1 MTSTLYFYK
10 LPINL
15 LNKNFVLESL
25 ETYLGTLTP
34 VTISKFQYQRFEMEK
49 RIKVNINQDYQTYN
63 GLTKYNYL
71 KITQLNEN
79 NSVSIYYYFI
89 RSAKQISESTIEF
102 IIRMDVLNTFHYYTI
117 SPSTS
122 QNNYSLSDKSLI
134 TREHKNRFQPKTG
147 VGLKDL
153 TELEK
158 TYAESSFDGGYDG
171 EEPSPIFFIGY
182 AGDIANYVR
191 KNGFFGMFLTYQLG
205 VGPQIYG
212 IDLYF
217 NNQFEMSCAQIIFG
231 DSQIEL
237 DDENGDDIEFISWD
251 SLINSNVLIGLKF
264 RGLVDTD
271 TTNWNALS
279 MDLDGHQYWNY
290 FYPDGLS
297 NPIMVNKKIVASIT
311 ELYRVIDKY
320 YEGIEAITFKESE
333 KTLYD
338 LDGDNNWYVV
348 YSSSNSV
355 TANPDDTASKYINP
369 VEVGFY
375 SDAGYQLVSQVAIT
389 RRYYATEVPQYANTE
404 EFLIITK
411 EMLGANGYI
420 EVAGTQY
427 KASDLGNDWQESYCI
442 EKVRNNDMVFRRF
455 GRIAR
460 AEGQFFTRQWIEVI
474 AENFAYVDFYDVN
487 YIDLYCGWNLSTSES
502 VKSASIP
509 INSGSSTTTFTSPAF
524 NELDLT
530 DPKLIKIINFPYAPI
545 ETIVGAREFSYLP
558 ENMVQGN
565 NCLALNKPQKS
576 QFLRTLDFE
585 DSNPFTNLKVQG
597 SFTLSKRTT
606 RNIKYESKLFHS
618 DYFIPKFVYDSFAFQ
633 FRLEDM
639 DINHY
644 IDNQSS
650 HFYVDYAC
658 SNNIQ
663 SKFLFKF
670 NQYVC
675 TREVQDYNDV
685 LIIDR
690 NNEKALYTNA
700 YINYIK
706 AGGFRF
712 DSKNADSQKLANGL
726 TIAFS
731 TLGAIASFVS
741 TPVTGVKG
749 IAGGI
754 GLAIS
759 TASKTISSIMS
770 AQQNDRAIAQ
780 KMLQLNNQS
789 TNVSTSEDIDL
800 LKIYSNN
807 KAKICYYK
815 ISSYLENALWDLFH
829 YFGYKCNDYK
839 IPIINSRCN
848 FNFVQGEVILC
859 DYTFNEEIANE
870 ITNKWKEGI
879 TFMHW
884 DSGTSSYDL
893 YQEYENFENNLLN

>member
-1 MTSTLYFYK
+1 MSTITLYKNTK
-10 LPINL
+10 LDL
-15 LNKNFVLESL
+15 HKNYVIDDI
-25 ETYLGTLTP
+25 ETYLSDKTSIT
-34 VTISKFQYQRFEMEK
+34 TQNDFQYQRFELNK
-49 RIKVNINQDYQTYN
+49 FIKMDLPQKDQGNASTSDKYDYM
-63 GLTKYNYL
+63 
-71 KITQLNEN
+71 KIVDGDN
-79 NSVSIYYYFI
+79 VYYYFI
-89 RSAKQISESTIEF
+89 ISMVQKAQKTIGFECH
-102 IIRMDVLNTFHYYTI
+102 MDALNTFHYSSSVGNKNYTL
-117 SPSTS
+117 T
-122 QNNYSLSDKSLI
+122 DRTLI
-134 TREHKNRFQPKTG
+134 TREHKNRFWSKTG

-158 TYAESSFDGGYDG
+158 SYAESSFDGGYDG

-205 VGPQIYG
+205 AGPQIYG
-212 IDLYF
+212 IELYF
-217 NNQFEMSCAQIIFG
+217 GTQLEMSCAQIMFG
-231 DSQIEL
+231 DNAIEL
-237 DDENGDDIEFISWD
+237 DDENGDDIEFINWD
-251 SLINSNVLIGLKF
+251 NIRADALIGLRF
-264 RGLVDTD
+264 RGLADTD
-271 TTNWNALS
+271 TTNWGARS
-279 MDLDGHQYWNY
+279 LDQDDHQYWNY
-290 FYPDGLS
+290 FYPDGLT
-297 NPIMVNKKIVASIT
+297 NPIMINKKIVPSIT
-311 ELYRVIDKY
+311 ELYRIIDKY
-320 YEGIEAITFKESE
+320 HEGIEAVTFKESE

-355 TANPDDTASKYINP
+355 TTNPDDTASKYINP

-375 SDAGYQLVSQVAIT
+375 SDAGYQLTSQSAIV

-427 KASDLGNDWQESYCI
+427 HASDLGNDWQESYCI

-487 YIDLYCGWNLSTSES
+487 YIDLYCGWNLATSES

-509 INSGSSTTTFTSPAF
+509 INSGASTTTFTSPAF

-597 SFTLSKRTT
+597 SLILSARTE

-726 TIAFS
+726 TVAFS

-741 TPVTGVKG
+741 TPVTGIKG
-749 IAGGI
+749 VAGGI

-759 TASKTISSIMS
+759 AASKTISSIMS

-800 LKIYSNN
+800 LKIYSSN

-815 ISSYLENALWDLFH
+815 ISNYLENALWDLFH
-829 YFGYKCNDYK
+829 FFGYKCNDYK
-839 IPIINSRCN
+839 IPDVNTRCN
-848 FNFVQGEVILC
+848 FNFVQAEIVF
-859 DYTFNEEIANE
+859 DEFNFNEDIAEEIMRKWSEGVTFFHKRDNE
-870 ITNKWKEGI
+870 TQK
-879 TFMHW
+879 
-884 DSGTSSYDL
+884 YDIE
-893 YQEYENFENNLLN
+893 QQYENFETSLLED